1 MPVNLET
8 LVLAATRGNAEAY
21 GKLVDETS
29 PLVSS
34 IALAIVRDLELS
46 RDIAQDVFLSVWRD
60 LKNLR
65 NPASF
70 LPWLRQT
77 VRNRAKTA
85 LRTHV
90 RQQKLGMLGVLD
102 ELLPVAMDPQP
113 SVADQMIAE
122 EESLAL
128 AEALA
133 SLPEETREVLTLYYR
148 ERQSVAQVA
157 SLLEFERGSCQ
168 ETALAC
174 QSILASQSAG
184 SDQ

>member
-1 MPVNLET
+1 M
-8 LVLAATRGNAEAY
+8 
-21 GKLVDETS
+21 
-29 PLVSS
+29 
-34 IALAIVRDLELS
+34 
-46 RDIAQDVFLSVWRD
+46 
-60 LKNLR
+60 
-65 NPASF
+65 
-70 LPWLRQT
+70 
-77 VRNRAKTA
+77 
-85 LRTHV
+85 
-90 RQQKLGMLGVLD
+90 LD

>member
-34 IALAIVRDLELS
+34 IALAIVRDFELS

-85 LRTHV
+85 LRT
-90 RQQKLGMLGVLD
+90 RAAAKGRAG
-102 ELLPVAMDPQP
+102 
-113 SVADQMIAE
+113 
-122 EESLAL
+122 
-128 AEALA
+128 
-133 SLPEETREVLTLYYR
+133 
-148 ERQSVAQVA
+148 
-157 SLLEFERGSCQ
+157 
-168 ETALAC
+168 
-174 QSILASQSAG
+174 SAG
-184 SDQ
+184 